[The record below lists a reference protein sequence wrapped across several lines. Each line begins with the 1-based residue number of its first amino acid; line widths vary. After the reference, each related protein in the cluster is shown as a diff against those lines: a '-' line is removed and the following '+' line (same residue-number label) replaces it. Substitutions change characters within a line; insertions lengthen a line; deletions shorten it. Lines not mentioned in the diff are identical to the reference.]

1 MALET
6 QLQAKIR
13 RGPMSQRELYP
24 LSALVRRFRLTAGFS
39 QEELAERSGLSARA
53 ISDLERGL
61 SVRPRLETIRMLA
74 EGLGLRDSERASLI
88 AAARP
93 ELRAHSDDSVTEE
106 TKRFGNP
113 PVDLPTLPG
122 RLIGRE
128 ADVADLVSRVTQRDG
143 RLITVSGPGGVG
155 KTRLALEAAHRVA
168 PTFPGGAVFVDLAP
182 IANPDLV
189 ASAIAQALNISE
201 TGDRS
206 PELAL
211 RNALTARPSMLL
223 LLDNFEQVV
232 EAAPLV
238 RSLLDAA
245 PGLVM
250 LVTSREP
257 LRVRGEDEFDTQPLA
272 VPTGEPTIAFESVS
286 RVPSVA
292 LFVQSARAVDQSF
305 VLDERTAVPVAEICR
320 RLEGLPLA
328 IELAA
333 TRIRHFPPDVLLGH
347 LEPRLPLLTGGD
359 RDRPG
364 RQQTIRN
371 TIAWSYDLLDTDEQA
386 LLRLLG
392 VFVGGASLEATEA
405 SVSRVFDLD
414 VNVLAALASL
424 VDKHLVR
431 KRTALDGSLRF
442 FMLEVVREFAI
453 EQLHQTDEYQRARQA
468 HAEHF
473 LDLLQASGATWIGHL
488 HGFPGQALIA
498 IEIDNI
504 RYSISWFDEQRN
516 AESIARFV
524 DAIWSYYYNHGHF
537 REARALGERVLD
549 SARDHPVSD
558 VSLAS
563 VLGTLSTT
571 MSVLGDSERALA
583 YAQQSF
589 ELAHKLPSEPG
600 LLPLSLIALTIA
612 LRDGHR
618 FAEAMEYAERA
629 LPAARVSGV
638 DAFVEPHVLYH
649 IGRLAYLQNDMDR
662 AVSSLNESLDQTR
675 RLGPTETAL
684 YTFNTLA
691 QVHLRQGELAR
702 AAGLLREGRLL
713 LPPGGFSGFW
723 FDAVVLLAVE
733 CRLPDHA
740 ARILGYFSAYYA
752 SMGIGAVPVDPWLDV
767 KLGSLRNQVGGP
779 HFDAEYNAGAALT
792 MDEAIGIALQVLDRA
807 EAGPAS

>member
-93 ELRAHSDDSVTEE
+93 ELRAHSDDSVTED
-106 TKRFGNP
+106 TTRFGNP

-155 KTRLALEAAHRVA
+155 KTRLALEAAHRAA

-272 VPTGEPTIAFESVS
+272 VPTGETTIAFESVRCIVRPKCS
-286 RVPSVA
+286 S
-292 LFVQSARAVDQSF
+292 
-305 VLDERTAVPVAEICR
+305 CR
-320 RLEGLPLA
+320 P
-328 IELAA
+328 EL
-333 TRIRHFPPDVLLGH
+333 
-347 LEPRLPLLTGGD
+347 
-359 RDRPG
+359 RPG
-364 RQQTIRN
+364 RTHGGTGGRDLPPPRR
-371 TIAWSYDLLDTDEQA
+371 TTACDRAGSYA
-386 LLRLLG
+386 
-392 VFVGGASLEATEA
+392 
-405 SVSRVFDLD
+405 
-414 VNVLAALASL
+414 
-424 VDKHLVR
+424 
-431 KRTALDGSLRF
+431 
-442 FMLEVVREFAI
+442 
-453 EQLHQTDEYQRARQA
+453 HQ
-468 HAEHF
+468 
-473 LDLLQASGATWIGHL
+473 
-488 HGFPGQALIA
+488 
-498 IEIDNI
+498 
-504 RYSISWFDEQRN
+504 
-516 AESIARFV
+516 
-524 DAIWSYYYNHGHF
+524 
-537 REARALGERVLD
+537 
-549 SARDHPVSD
+549 
-558 VSLAS
+558 
-563 VLGTLSTT
+563 
-571 MSVLGDSERALA
+571 
-583 YAQQSF
+583 
-589 ELAHKLPSEPG
+589 
-600 LLPLSLIALTIA
+600 
-612 LRDGHR
+612 
-618 FAEAMEYAERA
+618 A
-629 LPAARVSGV
+629 LPAR
-638 DAFVEPHVLYH
+638 
-649 IGRLAYLQNDMDR
+649 
-662 AVSSLNESLDQTR
+662 
-675 RLGPTETAL
+675 
-684 YTFNTLA
+684 
-691 QVHLRQGELAR
+691 
-702 AAGLLREGRLL
+702 
-713 LPPGGFSGFW
+713 
-723 FDAVVLLAVE
+723 
-733 CRLPDHA
+733 CA
-740 ARILGYFSAYYA
+740 ARS
-752 SMGIGAVPVDPWLDV
+752 S
-767 KLGSLRNQVGGP
+767 
-779 HFDAEYNAGAALT
+779 GAAT
-792 MDEAIGIALQVLDRA
+792 S
-807 EAGPAS
+807 PAHRW